1 MLEVF
6 VCILNK
12 HHKMTPDGGVWPG
25 GGGEESGIQTVEELG
40 ECGAGRPREK
50 QDLSKEI

>member
-25 GGGEESGIQTVEELG
+25 GGGG
-40 ECGAGRPREK
+40 EWDSNGRRIGRMWSWKAP
-50 QDLSKEI
+50 